1 MEKSGGEI
9 EIDEFLKFLKTSC
22 HVNDLIR
29 DSKESN
35 SISIDFD
42 ELASN
47 QIIKNLCGPNKE
59 SIGSENII
67 DTSTS
72 LTMTTDI
79 KSEKSLFDSR
89 NDRKALSNSIA
100 CKQRS
105 NLNGHNN
112 AEPEQK
118 SKIHPK
124 LSEKLDYLINEGV
137 LDSVLPFVCPV
148 VTARNLYQGAQK
160 EKNSKTKVI
169 ENSQVSAPTPAP
181 IVLSKALASV
191 NIDGGDG
198 PNFEESKEQA
208 PLSQTSVEECGITVV
223 QKDSRM
229 SRRKS
234 STSTRS
240 NLSFDN
246 KKQDVEVIIHVCD
259 EIKGTFRDFTCP
271 QKLLVS
277 KMGYF
282 TDVTAGQKLEDMDI
296 SVHCDIQIFEWLM
309 KWIKKS
315 HDQDDALPQLDATN
329 VVPILVSASFLQMEP
344 LLLDCLSFCHARL
357 SDVVRSSTNLS
368 CLNDSIITRLAAM
381 FTNLELE
388 MVKDKKERVTPRLWT
403 KLIQSL
409 SEPEPQA
416 LRGHYFSLAGLFR
429 CSRCSKC
436 LTQTMSSYIS
446 CVPSNIRLNR
456 WGQLVSQH
464 TRDTTWDLSNYVTS
478 LFKELKS
485 WRKVYWKL
493 WGHCHFLYCCICE
506 SHFPVYQMTWCRFHP
521 EGAQF
526 LGPVTEGRVAGPAG
540 RYQCCGQQAFRYE
553 TLPGPNGCQFR
564 EHSVLIEN
572 DRDRAIL
579 TLLQIASEGG
589 NLFESPPAKLR
600 EEVSSNLMEPR
611 WIGLCLMPTKCR
623 PGLLPILSIEEN
635 NTKLSRRLRL
645 GVSHFAESSSE
656 TDTSNTPERSKQF
669 APRYF
674 STSSD
679 GCESESSS
687 LKRVCRR
694 RTKRQPELSGRY
706 WSGELSARSNQDH
719 QREFEEKIMKQ
730 VTAAVGKKTGSDNN
744 TNQGSFTNCG
754 TYIRLEAEWKDQLKQ
769 KHTNKQ
775 KFK

>member
-1 MEKSGGEI
+1 MDIQLEKSV
-9 EIDEFLKFLKTSC
+9 IDCRTNGRGRGL
-22 HVNDLIR
+22 
-29 DSKESN
+29 
-35 SISIDFD
+35 SISNV
-42 ELASN
+42 S
-47 QIIKNLCGPNKE
+47 
-59 SIGSENII
+59 
-67 DTSTS
+67 
-72 LTMTTDI
+72 
-79 KSEKSLFDSR
+79 
-89 NDRKALSNSIA
+89 
-100 CKQRS
+100 KQRS
-105 NLNGHNN
+105 NLKGPNGGGDS
-112 AEPEQK
+112 EQQK
-118 SKIHPK
+118 PKVHPK

-148 VTARNLYQGAQK
+148 VTARNLCHGVQK
-160 EKNSKTKVI
+160 GSSKMKTL
-169 ENSQVSAPTPAP
+169 ENSPTMATA
-181 IVLSKALASV
+181 IVLSKSLSSV
-191 NIDGGDG
+191 NIDGEDG
-198 PNFEESKEQA
+198 SNVEESKEPA
-208 PLSQTSVEECGITVV
+208 PLAQIAEEAGVSVL
-223 QKDSRM
+223 QKDTKIM
-229 SRRKS
+229 PRRKS
-234 STSTRS
+234 STCSRS

-246 KKQDVEVIIHVCD
+246 KKQDIEVVIHVCD
-259 EIKGTFRDFTCP
+259 EIKSTSRDFTCP

-309 KWIKKS
+309 KWIKKTP
-315 HDQDDALPQLDATN
+315 DQQDSLPQLDATN

-388 MVKDKKERVTPRLWT
+388 VVKDKKERVTPRLWT

-409 SEPEPQA
+409 TEPEPQA

-429 CSRCSKC
+429 CSRCCKC
-436 LTQTMSSYIS
+436 ITQTMSSYIS

-464 TRDTTWDLSNYVTS
+464 TRDAAWDLSNYISS

-521 EGAQF
+521 DGAQF

-540 RYQCCGQQAFRYE
+540 RYPCCGQQAFRYE

-579 TLLQIASEGG
+579 NLLQIASEGG
-589 NLFESPPAKLR
+589 NLFETPPTKLR
-600 EEVSSNLMEPR
+600 EEVSNNLMEPR

-623 PGLLPILSIEEN
+623 PGLLPILSTEEH

-645 GVSHFAESSSE
+645 GASHFAESSSE
-656 TDTSNTPERSKQF
+656 TDTSNTPEKSKQF

-694 RTKRQPELSGRY
+694 RTRRQPELSGRF

-730 VTAAVGKKTGSDNN
+730 VAAAVGKKTGSDINTTQNN
-744 TNQGSFTNCG
+744 STNSGS
-754 TYIRLEAEWKDQLKQ
+754 YIRLEAEWKEQLKQ
-769 KHTNKQ
+769 KNTNKQ